1 MFRLVCITKLKL
13 LALYLRSLCKQYT
26 AIAIRVGSKI
36 ATCKN
41 TQYFFFSFVVVII
54 RFDGNILHEVY
65 IPIPD
70 FVYLVSFI
78 SVLMWSVFIIERKRT
93 VNRFYK

>member
-41 TQYFFFSFVVVII
+41 TQYFFFHLLLLLSDLMEIFYMRCI
-54 RFDGNILHEVY
+54 FQFPIL
-65 IPIPD
+65 
-70 FVYLVSFI
+70 FI
-78 SVLMWSVFIIERKRT
+78 
-93 VNRFYK
+93 